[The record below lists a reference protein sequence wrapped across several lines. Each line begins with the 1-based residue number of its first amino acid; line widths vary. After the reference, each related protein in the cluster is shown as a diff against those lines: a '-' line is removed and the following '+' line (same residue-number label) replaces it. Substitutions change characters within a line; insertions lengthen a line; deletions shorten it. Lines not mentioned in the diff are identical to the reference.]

1 MGDVLFGPFLRK
13 GSYSRVQVLN
23 HVQADERFGQL
34 YQEAQQLNEVDELM
48 LYRRYL
54 QKGER
59 ILFHGTFDPALFN
72 LLSDEGYDLYLI
84 EPEAARTKQIAEK
97 YQHKIYGWSHDVTDV
112 VGPEYFD
119 RIILPGTT
127 ILRYTRGELLLF
139 FRNIR
144 QLLRPSGRL
153 LVSLYRVDHLKSIA
167 HPIAT
172 RRFQKTLLFYGY
184 QVDGERLLFNAYLKS
199 ENEEKISYAVE
210 YLYEPNTLFEF
221 ATLSRYRGQFLYE
234 GKTTLVLEFE
244 KQ

>member
-13 GSYSRVQVLN
+13 GSYSRVQVLD

-34 YQEAQQLNEVDELM
+34 YQEAQQLTEVDELM

-84 EPEAARTKQIAEK
+84 ELEATRTKQIAEK

-119 RIILPGTT
+119 RIIFW
-127 ILRYTRGELLLF
+127 E
-139 FRNIR
+139 
-144 QLLRPSGRL
+144 
-153 LVSLYRVDHLKSIA
+153 
-167 HPIAT
+167 
-172 RRFQKTLLFYGY
+172 RRFYVIRAGSCCCF
-184 QVDGERLLFNAYLKS
+184 S
-199 ENEEKISYAVE
+199 ETSVNCYDRADACSCPCITSI
-210 YLYEPNTLFEF
+210 T
-221 ATLSRYRGQFLYE
+221 
-234 GKTTLVLEFE
+234 
-244 KQ
+244 